1 MPIEFLIRP
10 QWYIKIRDKK
20 DKLKQKSRECNWYP
34 EYMRVR
40 IEQWIDGLSR
50 DWCISR
56 QRFFGVK
63 FPVWYSK
70 RKGEEGKI
78 LVASLKQLPCD
89 PFIDLPEGYSRD
101 EVSAETDIMDT
112 WATSSISPQLS
123 SKGISDEIYFDE
135 KSQARHQKL
144 FPADMRPQAHEIIR
158 TWAFYTITKAYLHSL
173 NRVENT
179 DGTFAKNLDGS
190 IKLQENINDE
200 ISLPWKNLM
209 ISGWCLASDKT
220 KMSKSKGNVVTPTA
234 LIQEKSADV
243 VRYWASASNLGA
255 DIAYSEDIFKIGQK
269 LITKLFNSAKFCSQ
283 HFAVLEEYFN
293 ESATKN
299 STKNHD
305 EKLSQLVTETTDIW
319 ILSRLKNV
327 IENYQKQFEVF
338 EYARAREVVEE
349 FFWKDFCD
357 NYLEICKV
365 RSYGL
370 LAEKLAEVELDIS
383 QKQQIIAKQLSAVA
397 TLSLCLKNI
406 LKLFA
411 PFIPHIAEEIYAT
424 IFSEEF
430 LQKKSIHA
438 RGNFAQLP
446 ENLNIINQ
454 ENIEKI
460 GAELLAIIFEVR
472 KFKSEKNL
480 SMKVPITIL
489 EIASSLD
496 LSSVTADL
504 LNVTNSQKIEFKK
517 SEDLVKVII

>member
-1 MPIEFLIRP
+1 
-10 QWYIKIRDKK
+10 
-20 DKLKQKSRECNWYP
+20 
-34 EYMRVR
+34 
-40 IEQWIDGLSR
+40 
-50 DWCISR
+50 
-56 QRFFGVK
+56 
-63 FPVWYSK
+63 VWYSK

-78 LVASLKQLPCD
+78 LIASLKQLPCD
-89 PFIDLPEGYSRD
+89 PFIDLPEGYTRD
-101 EVSAETDIMDT
+101 EVSPETDIMDT

-135 KSQARHQKL
+135 KSQSRHQKL

-173 NRVENT
+173 NRVKNA
-179 DGTFAKNLDGS
+179 DGTFAKNVDGS
-190 IKLQENINDE
+190 IKLQENINEE

-283 HFAVLEEYFN
+283 HFAVLEEYFGG
-293 ESATKN
+293 EVQQSSSQN
-299 STKNHD
+299 SSEIAD
-305 EKLSQLVTETTDIW
+305 EKLANLISETADIW
-319 ILSRLKNV
+319 IILRLKKV
-327 IENYQKQFEVF
+327 IENYQKQFAIF

-370 LAEKLAEVELDIS
+370 SAEKLAGVELDQT
-383 QKQQIIAKQLSAVA
+383 QKQQIIAKQLSSIA
-397 TLSLCLKNI
+397 TLRLCLKNI
-406 LKLFA
+406 LKLLA
-411 PFIPHIAEEIYAT
+411 PFIPHITEEIYAT
-424 IFSEEF
+424 IFHDEF
-430 LQKKSIHA
+430 AQKKSIHA
-438 RGNFAQLP
+438 RGNCAKLP
-446 ENLNIINQ
+446 ENLSIINQ

-460 GAELLAIIFEVR
+460 GEELLAIIFEVR

-480 SMKVPITIL
+480 SMKVPIAIL
-489 EIASSLD
+489 EIASKLD
-496 LSSVTADL
+496 LSSVSEDL
-504 LNVTNSQKIEFKK
+504 LNVTNSQKIELNE
-517 SEDLVKVII
+517 SENLVKVIIS